1 MLSNMIIQFSK
12 GVAKKWRNGLALAAG
27 MAIVGAAA
35 AQTPLPLQDL
45 TFFKTPGASWSVA
58 SAVKADLSK
67 PGALLITPGTGILVN
82 NPAKNNGVDLY
93 TNMEHGDAD
102 LELEYLLAKG
112 SNSGIYLQGR
122 YEMQLMDSWGVTT
135 PRAGDNGGMYQ
146 RWDDSKPE
154 GQKGFEGTAPRQNVT
169 KAPGLWQ
176 KLKISFQ
183 APRFNAGGQKI
194 ENARIVRAELNGVVI
209 HENVELTG
217 PTRGSV
223 SATESAT
230 GPLRI
235 QGDHGAIA
243 FRNIKITPFGKARP
257 ELTNIS
263 YTVYKGRYYDTLNI
277 SKMPPEAKGPLGNL
291 TAGALANLPNQYF
304 INYTGTLK
312 VTEPGVYNI
321 GAIAPGGNGQVKV
334 DGNIVGRQRGVNL
347 TAGDHPIEILYSKIQ
362 DWSNRALA
370 LSISGPGIRDFVIGD
385 IVTEGSNA
393 DPIMVDAPS
402 NTMLRSF
409 MDIPGG
415 QRVVHAIS
423 VGSPQQVHYTYDLD
437 KGNLVQVWRGG
448 FLDATP
454 MWYSR
459 GDGSSR
465 PRGTVQRFGQ
475 PQFAL
480 AKLPTADAAW
490 VMDTVGSGYTP
501 KGYKINRQDE
511 PAFMYTLYG
520 AQVTDA
526 VRALN
531 SGDGIEREIN
541 VQNGQGLYLR
551 LAESNNIE
559 MAGNGWYVLDDQSYY
574 IRLDDAGGAAATI
587 RNGANGRKELVVP
600 VQTKLR
606 YSILF

>member
-1 MLSNMIIQFSK
+1 MIIQVSK
-12 GVAKKWRNGLALAAG
+12 GATQKWRTGFAFAAGLAMMQAAT
-27 MAIVGAAA
+27 
-35 AQTPLPLQDL
+35 AQTPVPLQDL
-45 TFFKTPGASWSVA
+45 SFFKTPGASWSVA
-58 SAVKADLSK
+58 SAVKADLTK
-67 PGALLITPGTGILVN
+67 PGALIVTPGAGILVN
-82 NPAKNNGVDLY
+82 NPAKDKGVDLY
-93 TNMEHGDAD
+93 TGMEHGDMD
-102 LELEYLLAKG
+102 LELEYLMAKG

-122 YEMQLMDSWGVTT
+122 YEMQLMDSWGVTS

-183 APRFNAGGQKI
+183 APRFNASGQKI

-209 HENVELTG
+209 HEDVELTG
-217 PTRGSV
+217 PTRGSM

-243 FRNIKITPFGKARP
+243 FRNIKITPFGNARP
-257 ELTNIS
+257 ELTNINYS
-263 YTVYKGRYYDTLNI
+263 AYKGRYYDTLNI

-321 GAIAPGGNGQVKV
+321 AAIAPGGNGQVKV
-334 DGNIVGRQRGVNL
+334 GGNAVSRQRGVNL
-347 TAGDHPIEILYSKIQ
+347 TAGDHPIEILYTKNQ

-370 LSISGPGIRDFVIGD
+370 LSISGPGIRDYVIGD

-393 DPIMVDAPS
+393 DPIMVDAPT

-437 KGNLVQVWRGG
+437 KGSLVQVWRGG

-465 PRGTVQRFGQ
+465 PRGMVQRFGQ
-475 PQFAL
+475 PQLSL
-480 AKLPTADAAW
+480 AKFSSADAAW
-490 VMDTVGSGYTP
+490 VADTVGSGYTP
-501 KGYKINRQDE
+501 KGYKLNRQDE
-511 PAFMYTLYG
+511 PTFMYTSYG
-520 AQVTDA
+520 AQVSDA
-526 VRALN
+526 VRALS
-531 SGDGIEREIN
+531 SGDGIEREIT

-551 LAESNNIE
+551 LAEGNNIE
-559 MAGNGWYVLDDQSYY
+559 QASNGWYVLDDQSYY
-574 IRLDDAGGAAATI
+574 IRLDDAGGASATI

-600 VQTKLR
+600 VQSKLR

>member
-1 MLSNMIIQFSK
+1 MIIQFSK
-12 GVAKKWRNGLALAAG
+12 GATQKWRTGFAFAAGLAIMQVAS
-27 MAIVGAAA
+27 

-67 PGALLITPGTGILVN
+67 PGALIVTPGTGILVN
-82 NPAKNNGVDLY
+82 NPAKNNGVDLF
-93 TNMEHGDAD
+93 TGMEHGDVD

-146 RWDDSKPE
+146 RWDDTKPD

-209 HENVELTG
+209 HEDVELTG
-217 PTRGSV
+217 PTRGSM
-223 SATESAT
+223 APTESAM

-257 ELTNIS
+257 ELTNIN
-263 YTVYKGRYYDTLNI
+263 YTAYKGRYYDTLNL
-277 SKMPPEAKGPLGNL
+277 SKLPPEAKGPLGNL

-321 GAIAPGGNGQVKV
+321 GAIVPGGNGQVKV
-334 DGNIVGRQRGVNL
+334 GGNAVSRQRGVNL
-347 TAGDHPIEILYSKIQ
+347 NAGDHPIEILYTKNQ

-370 LSISGPGIRDFVIGD
+370 LSVSGPGIREYVMGD
-385 IVTEGSNA
+385 IVTEGGNA
-393 DPIMVDAPS
+393 DPILVDAPA

-423 VGSPQQVHYTYDLD
+423 VGSPQQVHYTYDMD
-437 KGNLVQVWRGG
+437 NGNLVQVWRGG

-475 PQFAL
+475 PVLAL
-480 AKLPTADAAW
+480 AKLPSADAAW
-490 VMDTVGSGYTP
+490 VKDTVGSGYIP

-511 PAFMYTLYG
+511 PTFLYTLYG
-520 AQVTDA
+520 AQVSDA
-526 VRALN
+526 VRALT
-531 SGDGIEREIN
+531 SGDGIERELN

-559 MAGNGWYVLDDQSYY
+559 MAGNGWYMLDDQSYY

-600 VQTKLR
+600 VQSKLR